1 MPEKRFAQTLSGAMA
16 LRLWSIDNVER
27 SLDWERVGFAT
38 TEKFQ
43 LKLLEN
49 YT

>member
-1 MPEKRFAQTLSGAMA
+1 MLKKRFAQPLSGATA

-27 SLDWERVGFAT
+27 SLDWERVGFVT
-38 TEKFQ
+38 PEKFQ
-43 LKLLEN
+43 LKPLES